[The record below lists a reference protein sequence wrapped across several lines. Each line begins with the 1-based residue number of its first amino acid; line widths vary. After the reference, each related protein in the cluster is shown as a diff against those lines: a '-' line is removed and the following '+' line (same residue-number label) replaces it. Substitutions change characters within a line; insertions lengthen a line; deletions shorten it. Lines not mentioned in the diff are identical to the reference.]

1 MIISA
6 VPITGLIRAFN
17 LQNARVIT
25 MPPGNQYDGK
35 IDKTSTADKALYLST
50 LGTPVLTDLT
60 LGDPNNPSLN
70 TYRDFNGITRTFTAM
85 TFETVLISVA
95 QPKRIITTEIQGRD
109 GTVKEYIG
117 MDDYQVTINGIITGP
132 NGHFPIDEVNTLHQL
147 NKAPIAIVA
156 ISTYLQNLDITNL
169 VIKDFAY
176 EQQPGAYS
184 LQAFTLNCLSDVPIE
199 LQIQ

>member
-17 LQNARVIT
+17 LQNVQVQGLPKNPYTDKI
-25 MPPGNQYDGK
+25 NQQND
-35 IDKTSTADKALYLST
+35 ADPVLYLSA

-60 LGDPNNPSLN
+60 LQGG
-70 TYRDFNGITRTFTAM
+70 TYTTQSGQKIS
-85 TFETVLISVA
+85 FEDVVLQTVLVNVS

-132 NGHFPIDEVNTLHQL
+132 NGHFPIDEVNALHQIC
-147 NKAPIAIVA
+147 KAPIPIVV
-156 ISTYLQNLDITNL
+156 ISRYLHNLDIFNL
-169 VIKDFAY
+169 VIKDFSY

-184 LQAFTLNCLSDVPIE
+184 LQAFTIDCMSDVPVE
-199 LQIQ
+199 LQIT